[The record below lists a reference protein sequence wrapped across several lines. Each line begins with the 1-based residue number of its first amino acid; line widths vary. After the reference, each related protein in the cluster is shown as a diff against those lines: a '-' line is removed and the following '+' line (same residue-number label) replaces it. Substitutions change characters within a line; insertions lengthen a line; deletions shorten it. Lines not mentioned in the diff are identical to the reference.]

1 VLFAIL
7 LLEGFIT
14 ISVEI
19 LVIRQL
25 LPFFGGS
32 VVITS
37 IIIGMFL
44 LFLAMGYWRGGSYHQ
59 DFFKRL
65 SRNFICSMLW
75 IGIGL
80 SYSFITL
87 YYYASTYLAKLP
99 FLASLTL
106 YLLIVIAPIVYWL
119 GQTIPLTTN
128 LFNQQNRVSRI
139 SGKALFLSTI
149 GSFLGA
155 ILTSLLLFQYVGVAW
170 TVVVNC
176 ILLFALIMYMRAE
189 SQLSWWH
196 VSLILLSLVFIV
208 PLNIATE
215 NAQFKLTN
223 NYANYQIV
231 EPVAFSKIMRINL
244 SNSSLLTADKKGFP
258 YIEYV
263 RELLFNQMNLRNKK
277 ILVVGGGGF
286 SLTADG
292 VHDNEITYVDI
303 DPDIKEV
310 AEKYFLNK
318 AINGHFIAE
327 DARSYLLQ
335 NKSKFDVIFLDAYSN
350 QATVPAS
357 LLTLEYFQEIKK
369 HLNPE
374 GLLLIN
380 LIANPL
386 FNNDYARIVFNTVHA
401 AFPQCVIVPLS
412 FSHPIANVIYICPKI
427 DTNTVVYSDNLN
439 TSTLDFFKSKE
450 QVL

>member
-1 VLFAIL
+1 MLFAIL

-37 IIIGMFL
+37 IIIGVFL
-44 LFLAMGYWRGGSYHQ
+44 LFLAMGYWRGGCFHQ